1 MATKKKRK
9 KKVSHVTIANT
20 TAEFLAEVI
29 MPCTASFCI
38 GHKHSFFYSKQVM
51 IAYVYSFALTLSKT
65 QLWTCA
71 KICLHLPKL
80 VLRDN
85 YVLFAPV
92 VQPLDLWSI
101 SERVTMLH
109 LFIVEDMNYWWTV
122 GTAQGKLLK
131 DQRIA

>member
-1 MATKKKRK
+1 
-9 KKVSHVTIANT
+9 
-20 TAEFLAEVI
+20 
-29 MPCTASFCI
+29 
-38 GHKHSFFYSKQVM
+38 M

-71 KICLHLPKL
+71 KIYLHLPKL